1 MAASAIQNKKKSGY
15 QEWLKKV
22 VMRSVR
28 ACWSAAPINSR
39 HECMAVMGMPMSM
52 VLMGR
57 LADKREPRV
66 EPPGRSER
74 FMKI

>member
-1 MAASAIQNKKKSGY
+1 
-15 QEWLKKV
+15 
-22 VMRSVR
+22 MRSVR

-39 HECMAVMGMPMSM
+39 HECMAVMGMPISM
-52 VLMGR
+52 VRMGR
-57 LADKREPRV
+57 LADKREPKV